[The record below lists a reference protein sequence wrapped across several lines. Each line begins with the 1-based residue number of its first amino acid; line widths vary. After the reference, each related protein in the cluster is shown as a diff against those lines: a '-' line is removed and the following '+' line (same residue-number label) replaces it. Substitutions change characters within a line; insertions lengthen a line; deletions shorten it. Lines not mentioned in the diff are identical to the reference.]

1 VSTRDFW
8 NEKFATTDYAYG
20 TEPNDFLV
28 SAVTNL
34 KRGATLSLAE
44 GEGRNAVWLA
54 QQGFTVSAIEQSE
67 KGVGKTL
74 RLALQRGVIVMAER
88 GELETFHIQPNS
100 WDLVVSIYAHTPQE
114 LRRKLHRQVVA
125 GLKPGG
131 VFVLEAYTPAQI
143 ANNTGGP
150 KDASLMPTAEL
161 LRSELAGLVFDR
173 IEEVERDVVEGSLHT
188 GTAHVVQVVAHRA
201 P

>member
-8 NEKFATTDYAYG
+8 NEKFANTEYAYG

-28 SAVTNL
+28 SAVTKL

-100 WDLVVSIYAHTPQE
+100 WDLVVSIFAHTPQD

-150 KDASLMPTAEL
+150 KDAALMPTAEL
-161 LRSELAGLVFDR
+161 LRSELAGLVFDH
-173 IEEVERDVVEGSLHT
+173 IEEVEREVVEGSLHT